1 MFTFF
6 SGAVTPSP
14 SYNFPTP
21 KPSTHPH
28 SNLGGLP
35 ADANYYPDAVS
46 SDEEGDFPI
55 GGEWSSDL
63 TALGDDTPNPSDV
76 ILDRFSAS
84 SPTPLSDDDLPQWS
98 QPRPRTYSR
107 PHRPRIYTSSTVYE
121 GAVPYSYSPPVSF
134 YQQQVI
140 GAWERERERER
151 ENDRR
156 RPRGFDPD
164 GGSVWGVVDPEGTG
178 GAADIQEP
186 GSPDKANE
194 RFLFPER

>member
-1 MFTFF
+1 MNTAG
-6 SGAVTPSP
+6 SALDT
-14 SYNFPTP
+14 
-21 KPSTHPH
+21 
-28 SNLGGLP
+28 
-35 ADANYYPDAVS
+35 NYYADAVS
-46 SDEEGDFPI
+46 STDDEGDSYPVP
-55 GGEWSSDL
+55 GEWSSDL
-63 TALGDDTPNPSDV
+63 AALGEDVPSPSNI

-84 SPTPLSDDDLPQWS
+84 SPIPQSDGEDTPSSQWN
-98 QPRPRTYSR
+98 QPPPRTYSR
-107 PHRPRIYTSSTVYE
+107 PRRPRLHTSSTVYE
-121 GAVPYSYSPPVSF
+121 GVVPYSYSPPVSF

-164 GGSVWGVVDPEGTG
+164 GESVVWGVVEPEGASG
-178 GAADIQEP
+178 VGDVQEP